1 MDIPEHIVQ
10 TIRRKYFRPAKL
22 SDPFSDFSQEELKAI
37 ISKCDADLTET
48 DLICIFQSL
57 LPAGNYNESVYF
69 LPIALE
75 RFCKDDGDGASTL
88 CDNMLRWIGQQ
99 KERLESDG
107 VYDELLS
114 FFGDAFAEMT
124 SSFELAGDCPKN
136 CGRACAVF
144 EALNAISTVTAL
156 GDLLLQRH
164 LGGAETY
171 EQAAWL
177 VFFLEQNLYGLYRH
191 SAYLQDVSNDKP
203 LLRKAYDTILSHALN
218 DEDLL
223 RFWNRRLDS
232 CGIW

>member
-1 MDIPEHIVQ
+1 MNIPEHIVQ
-10 TIRRKYFRPAKL
+10 TIRRKYSRPAKL
-22 SDPFSDFSQEELKAI
+22 SDPCSDFSQEELKAI

-48 DLICIFQSL
+48 DLICISQSL

-75 RFCKDDGDGASTL
+75 RFCKDDG
-88 CDNMLRWIGQQ
+88 
-99 KERLESDG
+99 
-107 VYDELLS
+107 
-114 FFGDAFAEMT
+114 FAEMT

-144 EALNAISTVTAL
+144 EALNAISTVAAL

-177 VFFLEQNLYGLYRH
+177 VFFLEQHLYGLYRQ
-191 SAYLQDVSNDKP
+191 SAYLQEVFNDKP